1 MMSRSVFLPTCI
13 LVVAAMLVMDWGSTV
28 LSFIPCT
35 RRQAA
40 TGLAASVSAMLLNT
54 EAVQA
59 KKGTKFSIFGF
70 GDNSPSD
77 AYNQQDEDSPSPYSE
92 FSNPETRIRF
102 ERNPDILERKK
113 ENLKDSFSRLDTI
126 PDLIRTKNSE
136 DVKSVLTL
144 QLQTMRENMEYIT
157 TGGTPFF
164 RDDNE
169 KTPGMQLANA
179 FFQDIAQL
187 GVHGSHKKWDEA
199 TASYT
204 SAMGNLETW
213 KQTYG
218 F

>member
-1 MMSRSVFLPTCI
+1 M
-13 LVVAAMLVMDWGSTV
+13 
-28 LSFIPCT
+28 
-35 RRQAA
+35 
-40 TGLAASVSAMLLNT
+40 
-54 EAVQA
+54 
-59 KKGTKFSIFGF
+59 
-70 GDNSPSD
+70 GD
-77 AYNQQDEDSPSPYSE
+77 
-92 FSNPETRIRF
+92 
-102 ERNPDILERKK
+102 
-113 ENLKDSFSRLDTI
+113 LKDSFSRLDKI

-144 QLQTMRENMEYIT
+144 QLGTMRENMEFFT

-169 KTPGMQLANA
+169 QAPGMQLANA

-187 GVHGSHKKWDEA
+187 GVQGSHKKWDDA

-204 SAMGNLETW
+204 SAMGKLESW